1 MTSLADIFTM
11 ERALVKIIFGAQWYF
26 ACAREVIQNLNLEF

>member
-11 ERALVKIIFGAQWYF
+11 EKALVKIIIGHK
-26 ACAREVIQNLNLEF
+26 VIILSTDFQNFVALYKK